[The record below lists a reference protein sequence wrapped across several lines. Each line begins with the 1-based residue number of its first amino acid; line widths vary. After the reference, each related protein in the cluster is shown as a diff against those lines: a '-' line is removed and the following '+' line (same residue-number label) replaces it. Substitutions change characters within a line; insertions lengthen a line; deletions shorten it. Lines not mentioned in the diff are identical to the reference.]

1 MYLVR
6 KPKCLIFVTNTM
18 PPLRKKTFVK
28 PTHPQEY
35 DKEKNRHLPK
45 LLFAIKTSVPLC
57 FAPYAM
63 ALPALAPI
71 TTKVR
76 PKSDDVVVL
85 LVSTPEMLK
94 KIR

>member
-1 MYLVR
+1 
-6 KPKCLIFVTNTM
+6 M

-35 DKEKNRHLPK
+35 DYEKNRHLPK
-45 LLFAIKTSVPLC
+45 LLFAIKTSAPLC

-63 ALPALAPI
+63 ALPAPPAPI

-76 PKSDDVVVL
+76 PKSGDVAVL